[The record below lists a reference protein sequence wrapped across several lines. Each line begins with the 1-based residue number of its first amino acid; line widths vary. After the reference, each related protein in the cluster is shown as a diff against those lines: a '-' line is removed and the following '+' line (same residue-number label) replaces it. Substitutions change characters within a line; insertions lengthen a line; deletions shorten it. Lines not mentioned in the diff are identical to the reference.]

1 MQILAIG
8 LIGMVA
14 LPLLLCILIDITK
27 FEEAQVAVLAVD
39 VAHQTFQTAEEYRL
53 AHHP

>member
-8 LIGMVA
+8 LVGMVA
-14 LPLLLCILIDITK
+14 LPLLFRILIDITK
-27 FEEAQVAVLAVD
+27 FEEAQIAVLAVD
-39 VAHQTFQTAEEYRL
+39 VAHQTLQTAEEHRL